1 MFTTAPAF
9 LAALEKQVAAQEYSL
24 PPPGSN
30 SVPLRLQ
37 IAFPNVE
44 NLRKF
49 ERLGMIQVTHLGGR
63 TVLVHYAG
71 WPIPHLYHDPA
82 PDDYEAQYRR
92 HVLARLL
99 PAAEH
104 AAVLAG
110 RNVDH
115 VFPRTVAR
123 RNRIS
128 FVLLLP
134 CDRAANQS
142 AGGGIE
148 RRMAFD
154 RERADRP
161 YGADWITLAKFAGLL
176 SPSIAKSADLGAEAA
191 RLVHELAQ
199 RFPTTVQD
207 NAEIRKMVRTY
218 LTWIQDQV

>member
-1 MFTTAPAF
+1 MFATAAAF
-9 LAALEKQVAAQEYSL
+9 LAALEQQVAAQEYSL
-24 PPPGSN
+24 PPPGGQ

-37 IAFPNVE
+37 IAFPDRPE
-44 NLRKF
+44 MRKF
-49 ERLGMIQVTHLGGR
+49 ERFGQLQVDDVGGR
-63 TVLVHYAG
+63 TALVHYSG

-92 HVLARLL
+92 HVLGRML
-99 PAAEH
+99 PEAEH
-104 AAVLAG
+104 AAVLTG

-115 VFPRTVAR
+115 VFPRGVAR
-123 RNRIS
+123 KNRIS
-128 FVLLLP
+128 YVLLLP

-154 RERADRP
+154 RQRPDRA

-176 SPSIAKSADLGAEAA
+176 SPSIARSADLTAEGA
-191 RLVHELAQ
+191 RLVHQLAQ

-207 NAEIRKMVRTY
+207 NAETRKMVVTY
-218 LTWIQDQV
+218 LKWIQDQV